1 MSTRLSYRCDGCGE
15 PVDEAT
21 AIQFAGIHAGQ
32 TTVASGG
39 VHAWH
44 SCGAKCAAQHLRD
57 LADKV
62 EARGEELRREREAYE
77 KDLAK
82 RKAEQAKLRAAQGA
96 GPGTR

>member
-15 PVDEAT
+15 PVDEAS

-44 SCGAKCAAQHLRD
+44 SCSAKCAARHLRE

-62 EARGEELRREREAYE
+62 ESRGEELQREREAYE
-77 KDLAK
+77 KDLREREAL
-82 RKAEQAKLRAAQGA
+82 QAKLRAGQ
-96 GPGTR
+96 